1 MELNFG
7 EWEMRHWDDIPRGMV
22 DVWAQDHLEQAPP
35 QGESFQALHLRAK
48 SFLQEICASCSS
60 NVAIVFTCWRNTRA
74 VG

>member
-7 EWEMRHWDDIPRGMV
+7 EWEMQHWDDIPRGMV